1 MKATITIK
9 DELSFSFGDAVEYS
23 MTLDFPSKFV
33 SPREIIRERVF
44 REVQSYNE
52 KTPEIFNGLV
62 QPTGAERTFNG
73 FKMRERK
80 KMMPSSN
87 INKRL
92 RHLSEMVL
100 LCSLTIFKLK
110 RSTNKSK
117 SNRIWKF
124 SFLNLSRL
132 SEDKIICSQKPS
144 IYSVISFQRNLTCC
158 RFSNPKKPKNL
169 LSIFVMTTK
178 ALV

>member
-1 MKATITIK
+1 LTEIEKRLQLVVSSVKQLIVIMKATITIK

-62 QPTGAERTFNG
+62 QPTGAERTLNG

-80 KMMPSSN
+80 KIDAEQQYKQAVKAFERNGFIMLVDDLQIETLDEQIEIEPDM
-87 INKRL
+87 
-92 RHLSEMVL
+92 E
-100 LCSLTIFKLK
+100 IFFLKLV
-110 RSTNKSK
+110 
-117 SNRIWKF
+117 
-124 SFLNLSRL
+124 
-132 SEDKIICSQKPS
+132 P
-144 IYSVISFQRNLTCC
+144 
-158 RFSNPKKPKNL
+158 
-169 LSIFVMTTK
+169 
-178 ALV
+178 LVGG